1 MNITTLD
8 QMEKIVSTNSNL
20 RWDGWNVIHLLKSK
34 TAIYKTNG
42 AFVNGNWYIK
52 TIYAPDQSGWKINQK
67 HLES

>member
-20 RWDGWNVIHLLKSK
+20 RWDGWNVIHLLQSK